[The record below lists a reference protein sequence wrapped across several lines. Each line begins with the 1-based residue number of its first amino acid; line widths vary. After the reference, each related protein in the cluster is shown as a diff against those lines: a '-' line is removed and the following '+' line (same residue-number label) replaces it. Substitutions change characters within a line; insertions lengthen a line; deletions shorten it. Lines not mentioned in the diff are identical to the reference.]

1 MTAPPWHNQSLMA
14 MFKKMAQVIQTTG
27 ADIAAFQEPAAACL
41 CRFCA
46 RVGAS
51 SAKGGRQL
59 ADARSTHT
67 QLANSGRRGAIRQG
81 GCARP
86 LSLAAIGR
94 ARHFTDNVTSTLA
107 QCLGP

>member
-1 MTAPPWHNQSLMA
+1 MPDPPWNNRALMVI
-14 MFKKMAQVIQTTG
+14 FNKMAQVIQTTG

-59 ADARSTHT
+59 ADARPTHT
-67 QLANSGRRGAIRQG
+67 Q
-81 GCARP
+81 
-86 LSLAAIGR
+86 
-94 ARHFTDNVTSTLA
+94 
-107 QCLGP
+107 